1 MVKDWLKEEGVTTEY
16 LDDEET
22 DVNCAVIKDNVLLNI
37 SFLKAAKDSLIV
49 SGKVGI
55 QPNQEDEVQNPT
67 KLMKES
73 LYDLEIV
80 ILQMNLDFTIDDPI
94 VIGMSFQYLTYR
106 STKHCFLTVCQKTGF
121 LKQWH

>member
-49 SGKVGI
+49 SGKAGI
-55 QPNQEDEVQNPT
+55 QPNQEDEVQEPT
-67 KLMKES
+67 KLMK
-73 LYDLEIV
+73 
-80 ILQMNLDFTIDDPI
+80 N
-94 VIGMSFQYLTYR
+94 
-106 STKHCFLTVCQKTGF
+106 HCMTRKLLFCK
-121 LKQWH
+121 